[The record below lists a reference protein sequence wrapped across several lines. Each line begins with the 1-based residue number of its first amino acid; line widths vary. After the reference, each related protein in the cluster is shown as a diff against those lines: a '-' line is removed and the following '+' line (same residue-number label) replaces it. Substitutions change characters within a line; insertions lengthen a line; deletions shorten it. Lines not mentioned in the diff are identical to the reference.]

1 MAAAA
6 LMDPAKDC
14 VTFEDVTIYFS
25 QEEWGL
31 LDEAQ
36 RLLYCD
42 VMLENFA
49 LIASLGLTS
58 FRSHVVA
65 QLEMGAEPWVPDRVD
80 MTSAM
85 ARGAYRGPGSGGV
98 NSQKSFGMCHLQTV
112 TLSSCICLRQ
122 DSSRHDLP

>member
-1 MAAAA
+1 MAEAA
-6 LMDPAKDC
+6 LRDPAQGC

-49 LIASLGLTS
+49 LIASLGPTS
-58 FRSHVVA
+58 FPSWRWAKS
-65 QLEMGAEPWVPDRVD
+65 
-80 MTSAM
+80 
-85 ARGAYRGPGSGGV
+85 PG
-98 NSQKSFGMCHLQTV
+98 CLTV
-112 TLSSCICLRQ
+112 WI
-122 DSSRHDLP
+122 

>member
-1 MAAAA
+1 MAASAQRD
-6 LMDPAKDC
+6 LVQQGC
-14 VTFEDVTIYFS
+14 VAFEDVTIYFS

-31 LDEAQ
+31 LSEAQ

-58 FRSHVVA
+58 FRCHVIA
-65 QLEMGAEPWVPDRVD
+65 QLKMGKEPWVPDRVG

-85 ARGAYRGPGSGGV
+85 ARGAFRRSGSAF
-98 NSQKSFGMCHLQTV
+98 SLEQRRRSYL
-112 TLSSCICLRQ
+112 LRKTF
-122 DSSRHDLP
+122 L